1 MTDFEIRAM
10 NPADIDAAVDLALA
24 QGWRDRRAFYALT
37 LRTRSCQPLVGVLD
51 GRVVAT
57 GLATVSAPVGWLGA
71 VIVDE
76 AVRGR
81 GLGRAM
87 TEELRRRLRAAGCE
101 TLALVATAAGQP
113 LYERMGFRVVTHY
126 RQMEGDH
133 LDAAPE
139 APAGARLRPLT
150 TDDLPRVFELDR
162 LATAEDRRAVLAEL
176 ASAGGWV
183 LESAAGASAGLAA
196 DAAAGQATRPEA
208 GVAAGLAA
216 GATASA
222 APGLAAGA
230 TASAAAGLAA
240 DAAAGQA
247 TRPEAGVAAGLA
259 AGATASAA
267 PGLAAGATASAAA
280 GLAADAAGGLAAD
293 AAGGLAARHEAGQA
307 ADEAGGLATRHE
319 AGPPPGLRG
328 FLLPSDRAYAAI
340 VAPAFQDG
348 LCLLE
353 LHRHLAPSGGHARAA
368 IPEEHAAAW
377 HELEARGWRHAWLA
391 PRMQEGPDVPWH
403 PTWIWSLINS
413 AMG

>member
-81 GLGRAM
+81 GFGRAM

-139 APAGARLRPLT
+139 APEGARLRPLT

-183 LESAAGASAGLAA
+183 LESAADATAGLAADAAAGHATRPEAGGAAGLAADAAGGLAA

-208 GVAAGLAA
+208 GARPGWRPELRPAPRPDWRPTPRAGWRPDTRPVRRPTPRAGWRPDTRPVRRPGCAAFCSRPTERMRQSSRPRSRTGSACWNYTATWHRPVVTRAPPSPKSMRPPGTNSRLAA
-216 GATASA
+216 GAT
-222 APGLAAGA
+222 PGSRRGCKRVPTFPGTRRGSGA
-230 TASAAAGLAA
+230 
-240 DAAAGQA
+240 
-247 TRPEAGVAAGLA
+247 
-259 AGATASAA
+259 
-267 PGLAAGATASAAA
+267 
-280 GLAADAAGGLAAD
+280 
-293 AAGGLAARHEAGQA
+293 
-307 ADEAGGLATRHE
+307 
-319 AGPPPGLRG
+319 
-328 FLLPSDRAYAAI
+328 
-340 VAPAFQDG
+340 
-348 LCLLE
+348 
-353 LHRHLAPSGGHARAA
+353 
-368 IPEEHAAAW
+368 
-377 HELEARGWRHAWLA
+377 
-391 PRMQEGPDVPWH
+391 
-403 PTWIWSLINS
+403 
-413 AMG
+413 

>member
-81 GLGRAM
+81 GFGRAM
-87 TEELRRRLRAAGCE
+87 TEELRRMLRAAGCE

-139 APAGARLRPLT
+139 APEGARLRPLT

-183 LESAAGASAGLAA
+183 LESAADATAGLAA
-196 DAAAGQATRPEA
+196 DAAAGHATRPEA
-208 GVAAGLAA
+208 GGAAGLAA
-216 GATASA
+216 GT
-222 APGLAAGA
+222 
-230 TASAAAGLAA
+230 TASAAA
-240 DAAAGQA
+240 
-247 TRPEAGVAAGLA
+247 
-259 AGATASAA
+259 
-267 PGLAAGATASAAA
+267 
-280 GLAADAAGGLAAD
+280 GLAAD

-307 ADEAGGLATRHE
+307 A
-319 AGPPPGLRG
+319 GLRG

-377 HELEARGWRHAWLA
+377 HELEARGWRHTWLA